1 MAGASALSVP
11 KLKSCNVSSTSQCD
25 RTLNVLK
32 SLSKRHSFDSD
43 EENRCLIGLKFH
55 QYFNVYFKKGVP
67 FLLFNLKVI
76 IFILQKTFKPSL
88 LVPLYFKA
96 TKSCFPRLIV
106 IRLLLRCDN

>member
-11 KLKSCNVSSTSQCD
+11 KLKSCNVSSTSQCV

-55 QYFNVYFKKGVP
+55 QYFNVYFKKERVP

-76 IFILQKTFKPSL
+76 IFILQKTF
-88 LVPLYFKA
+88 
-96 TKSCFPRLIV
+96 
-106 IRLLLRCDN
+106 

>member
-11 KLKSCNVSSTSQCD
+11 EIKFCNVSSTSQCD

-55 QYFNVYFKKGVP
+55 QYSMYILKKEEC
-67 FLLFNLKVI
+67 LFSYSI
-76 IFILQKTFKPSL
+76 
-88 LVPLYFKA
+88 
-96 TKSCFPRLIV
+96 
-106 IRLLLRCDN
+106 